1 MPGGKE
7 PRNQDAWR
15 QRTKNQDAKIQRKKS
30 KENKEPNK
38 FQIKNL
44 KGSRISHA
52 LEIFYFLYYFIDPWF
67 YFVFLLWILASWFLG
82 SSSPVSCFLDFSYSD
97 ALS

>member
-7 PRNQDAWR
+7 PR
-15 QRTKNQDAKIQRKKS
+15 NQDAKIQRKKS

-44 KGSRISHA
+44 KGS
-52 LEIFYFLYYFIDPWF
+52 
-67 YFVFLLWILASWFLG
+67 
-82 SSSPVSCFLDFSYSD
+82 
-97 ALS
+97 